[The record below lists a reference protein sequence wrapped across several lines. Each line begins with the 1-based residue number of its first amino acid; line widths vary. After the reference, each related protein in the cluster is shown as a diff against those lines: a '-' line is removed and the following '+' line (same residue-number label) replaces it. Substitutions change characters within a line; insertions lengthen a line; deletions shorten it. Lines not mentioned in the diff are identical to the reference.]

1 MIMSL
6 EEKKQEVI
14 EDFSVYD
21 EWLDKYEYLI
31 ELGKTLEAYPEE
43 EKTEDKLIKGCQSRV
58 WLDYELKDGK
68 LYFRADSDAIITKG
82 IISLLLSVYSGRTPS
97 EIAADDFDFVE
108 KIGLKENL
116 SPTRANGLVSMIDT
130 IKWIAND
137 AAAKEQMAGQA
148 GHDENTQAGHDENT
162 QAGHDENTQAGH
174 DGAVIPGST
183 GNPSKDVLSA
193 EDVAALQPLYADVI
207 LALKQVYDPEIPV
220 NIYDLGLIYELN
232 IDKDRKVSIVMTFTA
247 PNCPMADEVM
257 HEVEDCVKRVPGVT
271 GCSIELTFEPV
282 WDRSMLSEEA
292 RVDLGL
298 DYEEDDYGKLS

>member
-1 MIMSL
+1 MFEKSDFDVDMTL
-6 EEKKQEVI
+6 EEKKQAVI
-14 EDFSVYD
+14 EEFSMYD

-31 ELGKTLEAYPEE
+31 ELGKALEAYPEE

-82 IISLLLSVYSGRTPS
+82 IISLLISVYSGRTPE
-97 EIAADDFDFVE
+97 EIAADDFGFVNE
-108 KIGLKENL
+108 IGLRENL
-116 SPTRANGLVSMIDT
+116 SPTRANGLVSMIET
-130 IKWIAND
+130 IKN
-137 AAAKEQMAGQA
+137 AAREA
-148 GHDENTQAGHDENT
+148 
-162 QAGHDENTQAGH
+162 
-174 DGAVIPGST
+174 AVIPSEAMESPDSHVGQRPPQ
-183 GNPSKDVLSA
+183 NDNAQVLSA

-232 IDKDRKVSIVMTFTA
+232 IDKERKVSIVMTFTA

-257 HEVEDCVKRVPGVT
+257 HEVEDSVKRVPGVT
-271 GCSIELTFEPV
+271 GCHIELTFEPV

>member
-1 MIMSL
+1 MSL
-6 EEKKQEVI
+6 EEKKQAVI
-14 EDFSVYD
+14 EEFSMYD

-31 ELGKTLEAYPEE
+31 ELGKALEAYPEE
-43 EKTEDKLIKGCQSRV
+43 QKTEEKLIKGCQSRV

-68 LYFRADSDAIITKG
+68 LFFRADSDAIITKG
-82 IISLLLSVYSGRTPS
+82 IISLLISVYSGRTPA
-97 EIAADDFDFVE
+97 EIAADDFGFIDQ
-108 KIGLKENL
+108 IGLKENL

-130 IKWIAND
+130 IKWVAND
-137 AAAKEQMAGQA
+137 MAAKEKMADQV
-148 GHDENTQAGHDENT
+148 GHDDV
-162 QAGHDENTQAGH
+162 
-174 DGAVIPGST
+174 VIPGST
-183 GNPSKDVLSA
+183 GNLSENVLTA

-257 HEVEDCVKRVPGVT
+257 HEVEDSVKRVPGVT